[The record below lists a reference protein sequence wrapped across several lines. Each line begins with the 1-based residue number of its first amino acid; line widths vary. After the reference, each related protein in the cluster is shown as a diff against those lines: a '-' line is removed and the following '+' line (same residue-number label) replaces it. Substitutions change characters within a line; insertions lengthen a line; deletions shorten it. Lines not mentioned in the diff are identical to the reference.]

1 MNLAMNPVAPRASE
15 SGSTKTSAIAG
26 FLLALYKFVLSP
38 ALHLV
43 AGTPGAC
50 RFQPTCSEYAAIA
63 LAEYGPFRGSLM
75 AAGRLM
81 RCHPLHKGGFD
92 PVPSRQ
98 ATASNTRT
106 GQAPR
111 TLIPQ
116 IRD

>member
-1 MNLAMNPVAPRASE
+1 MSQVTSRAPESDTKRSAVA
-15 SGSTKTSAIAG
+15 GM
-26 FLLALYKFVLSP
+26 LLALYKFLLSP

-63 LAEYGPFRGSLM
+63 LAEHGPLRGTLM

-92 PVPSRQ
+92 PVPPNESVSPR
-98 ATASNTRT
+98 A

>member
-1 MNLAMNPVAPRASE
+1 MSYATNPAAARAPE
-15 SGSTKTSAIAG
+15 SATKIGSAAG
-26 FLLALYKFVLSP
+26 VLLALYKLVLSP
-38 ALHLV
+38 ALHLL

-63 LAEYGPFRGSLM
+63 LAEHGPLRGAMM
-75 AAGRLM
+75 AVSRLM

-92 PVPSRQ
+92 PVPPKKHAPVSPR
-98 ATASNTRT
+98 A

>member
-1 MNLAMNPVAPRASE
+1 MTHAMSRTSE
-15 SGSTKTSAIAG
+15 YRNRKSSAIAG
-26 FLLALYKFVLSP
+26 VLLAFYKFVLSP

-43 AGTPGAC
+43 VGTPGAC

-63 LAEYGPFRGSLM
+63 HGEYGPFRGSLM
-75 AAGRLM
+75 AVNRLM

-92 PVPSRQ
+92 PVPPKQ
-98 ATASNTRT
+98 TTASNART

>member
-1 MNLAMNPVAPRASE
+1 MSHVTTRAPE
-15 SGSTKTSAIAG
+15 SGSNMSALAG
-26 FLLALYKFVLSP
+26 VLLTIYKLVFSP

-63 LAEYGPFRGSLM
+63 LAEHGPWRGTLM
-75 AAGRLM
+75 AAGRLV

-92 PVPSRQ
+92 PVPPNESVSPR
-98 ATASNTRT
+98 A

>member
-1 MNLAMNPVAPRASE
+1 MSQQPEPATKMSAVA
-15 SGSTKTSAIAG
+15 GV
-26 FLLALYKFVLSP
+26 LLTLYKFVLSP

-43 AGTPGAC
+43 AGTPAAC

-63 LAEYGPFRGSLM
+63 LAEHGPWRGSLM
-75 AAGRLM
+75 AAGRLL

-92 PVPSRQ
+92 PVPPNKSAPVSPR
-98 ATASNTRT
+98 A
-106 GQAPR
+106 GQLPR